1 MDWAALGAN
10 VDEPRP
16 AFPNLTRTNRPLSAP
31 ASRGPQSTVAAIVRG
46 FSFPDIDFNSER
58 APIGAA
64 AGCAPPNDRI
74 QVSGGVVL
82 RLSGDCARHHSS
94 CGILRLRF
102 NLPQPGVS
110 IIRAAP
116 QDRLAPP
123 KNQPRPVG
131 QLRANHHKIQAS
143 GMALASATKS
153 LLRELAY

>member
-1 MDWAALGAN
+1 
-10 VDEPRP
+10 
-16 AFPNLTRTNRPLSAP
+16 
-31 ASRGPQSTVAAIVRG
+31 VRD

-82 RLSGDCARHHSS
+82 RLSGED
-94 CGILRLRF
+94 G
-102 NLPQPGVS
+102 
-110 IIRAAP
+110 
-116 QDRLAPP
+116 LAPP
-123 KNQPRPVG
+123 KNQPRPAG

>member
-1 MDWAALGAN
+1 MGGFGGERRRTPARIPKLERADKQATLRACESGTKSALAT
-10 VDEPRP
+10 
-16 AFPNLTRTNRPLSAP
+16 L
-31 ASRGPQSTVAAIVRG
+31 VRG
-46 FSFPDIDFNSER
+46 FSFPDIDSNSER
-58 APIGAA
+58 ALTGAA

-82 RLSGDCARHHSS
+82 RLSGE
-94 CGILRLRF
+94 
-102 NLPQPGVS
+102 
-110 IIRAAP
+110 
-116 QDRLAPP
+116 DRLAPP

>member
-1 MDWAALGAN
+1 MDWAALGAS

-58 APIGAA
+58 ALTGAA

-82 RLSGDCARHHSS
+82 RLSGE
-94 CGILRLRF
+94 
-102 NLPQPGVS
+102 
-110 IIRAAP
+110 
-116 QDRLAPP
+116 DRLAPP
-123 KNQPRPVG
+123 KNEPRPVG

>member
-16 AFPNLTRTNRPLSAP
+16 AFLNLTRTNRPLSAP

-58 APIGAA
+58 ALTGAA

-82 RLSGDCARHHSS
+82 RLSGE
-94 CGILRLRF
+94 
-102 NLPQPGVS
+102 
-110 IIRAAP
+110 
-116 QDRLAPP
+116 DRLAPP

-131 QLRANHHKIQAS
+131 QLRANHHEIQAS

>member
-1 MDWAALGAN
+1 VGGFGGERRRTPARIPKLERADKQATLRACESGTKSALAT
-10 VDEPRP
+10 
-16 AFPNLTRTNRPLSAP
+16 L
-31 ASRGPQSTVAAIVRG
+31 VRG
-46 FSFPDIDFNSER
+46 FSFPDIDSNSER
-58 APIGAA
+58 ALTGAA

-131 QLRANHHKIQAS
+131 QLRANHHIIQAS
-143 GMALASATKS
+143 GMALVSATKS